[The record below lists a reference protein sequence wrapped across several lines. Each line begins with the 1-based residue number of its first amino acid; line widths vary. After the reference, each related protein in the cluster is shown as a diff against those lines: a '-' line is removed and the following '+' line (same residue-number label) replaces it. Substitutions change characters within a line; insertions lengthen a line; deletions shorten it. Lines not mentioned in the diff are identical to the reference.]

1 MNEQQVILVNETD
14 EPIGT
19 AGKTEAHENG
29 LLHRAFSVFI
39 FDNKGR
45 MLIHQRAAGKYHG
58 GLLWTNA
65 CCSHP
70 NPGEETLLAAHRRLN
85 EEMGFRTEL
94 HEVFSFT
101 YHAQVE
107 NNLIEH
113 EFDHVF
119 VGEYEGGMQ
128 PDPKE
133 VAELAYEEMDQLK
146 LAIEYQPEKFTT
158 WFRIAFPRIESWWKN
173 KYGERTIK

>member
-1 MNEQQVILVNETD
+1 MNEQQVILVSETD

-19 AGKTEAHENG
+19 AGKTEAHEKG
-29 LLHRAFSVFI
+29 LLHRAFSIFI
-39 FDNKGR
+39 FDAKGR
-45 MLIHQRAAGKYHG
+45 MLVQQRAAGKYHG

-70 NPGEETLLAAHRRLN
+70 NPGEETLAAARRRLH
-85 EEMGFRTEL
+85 EELGFVTEL
-94 HEVFSFT
+94 NKIFSFT
-101 YHAQVE
+101 YRAGVE

-119 VGEYEGGMQ
+119 VGQYQGSIK

-133 VAELAYEEMDQLK
+133 VADVTYEEMERLK
-146 LAIEYQPEKFTT
+146 LAIANQPEKFTA
-158 WFRIAFPRIESWWKN
+158 WFRIAFPRIENWWRN
-173 KYGERTIK
+173 KYKDQ